1 MLKDYA
7 KFSRDSSVKKL
18 TRPDLVV
25 TVLLAMVA
33 QLGTCYE
40 KASKVDAQQAAYVE
54 SLSTLAE
61 LCD

>member
-1 MLKDYA
+1 MPKDYA

-18 TRPDLVV
+18 TRPDLIA
-25 TVLLAMVA
+25 TVILAMVA
-33 QLGTCYE
+33 QAGTCYE
-40 KASKVDAQQAAYVE
+40 KTSKIDAQQAAYVQ